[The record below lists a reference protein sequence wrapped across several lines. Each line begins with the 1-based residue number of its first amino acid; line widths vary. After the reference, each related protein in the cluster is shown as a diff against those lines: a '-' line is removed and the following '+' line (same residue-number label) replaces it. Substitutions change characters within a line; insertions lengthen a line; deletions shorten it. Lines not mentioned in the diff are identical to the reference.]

1 MNNDF
6 QTKVLNGLE
15 ELKIKVAVIESKV
28 NNDLESTKVKSDEA
42 YMVAIKNKE
51 DIAELKEK
59 NKWITRTIAAAIIG
73 GIIALIFSL
82 IKIK

>member
-1 MNNDF
+1 MTNDF

-28 NNDLESTKVKSDEA
+28 NNDLESTKVKADEA
-42 YMVAIKNKE
+42 YMTAKQNKDE
-51 DIAELKEK
+51 ITELKDK
-59 NKWITRTIAAAIIG
+59 NKWLSRTIAAAIITG
-73 GIIALIFSL
+73 LIAFIFTF